1 FPEVCRLFF
10 RYLFKRDR
18 EVQNSTRGVHP
29 MTAFFAGLGGCVGI
43 GNVVAITTAVQIGGP
58 GAIFWMWLTAII
70 GSLVKYSEVFLG
82 IRYRVSSKDNS
93 FSGGPMYFLTHAIH
107 PWAATLFCVL
117 MCVYGVEIFQFSVVT
132 NSISYNFGFDKMI
145 VTFALLA

>member
-1 FPEVCRLFF
+1 MLNQLFAQLDTIDNFLWQYIGFPAILLVGIYLSVRSRFAQARQFPEVCKLFF
-10 RYLFKRDR
+10 RFLFKRDQQ
-18 EVQNSTRGVHP
+18 VQSTTHGVPP

-82 IRYRVSSKDNS
+82 IR
-93 FSGGPMYFLTHAIH
+93 
-107 PWAATLFCVL
+107 
-117 MCVYGVEIFQFSVVT
+117 
-132 NSISYNFGFDKMI
+132 
-145 VTFALLA
+145 